1 MDDPS
6 AGSSS
11 PRDSAD
17 AIAQEQS
24 QETRPPARSPRI
36 KITDRGETRGAP
48 ASDFE
53 GKIDARRKDKAKQS
67 NKNDG
72 NGV

>member
-1 MDDPS
+1 MHLSDRRLGADPR
-6 AGSSS
+6 AVTAI
-11 PRDSAD
+11 RQ
-17 AIAQEQS
+17 IAQERS

-53 GKIDARRKDKAKQS
+53 GKIDARRKDKEKQS
-67 NKNDG
+67 NE
-72 NGV
+72 